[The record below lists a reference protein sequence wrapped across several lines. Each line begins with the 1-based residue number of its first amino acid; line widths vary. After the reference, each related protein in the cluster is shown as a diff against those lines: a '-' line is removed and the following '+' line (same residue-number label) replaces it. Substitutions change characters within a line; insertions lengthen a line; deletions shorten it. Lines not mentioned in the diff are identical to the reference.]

1 MVRRRTSGRKKRS
14 TAYAGMRTT
23 TTGPARKNGL
33 WVLFVLGVLVVI
45 NLYVF
50 VWDKKTSVRA
60 IVEQAHNAQPA
71 LAVPSAPLEPPA
83 LAATSR
89 AVAPGRTAAAS
100 VIAGKVAVNDT
111 LGRLLKH
118 HGLSAAETDEVIR
131 SLSGVLDFRTIK
143 SGEAFRIERGPDGRI
158 RHFELMLAKGHRV
171 HTDRQPSGELIA
183 KAE

>member
-1 MVRRRTSGRKKRS
+1 
-14 TAYAGMRTT
+14 MRTASP
-23 TTGPARKNGL
+23 GPARKSGL
-33 WVLFVLGVLVVI
+33 WVLLVLGVLVVI

-60 IVEQAHNAQPA
+60 IAQQAHNAQPA
-71 LAVPSAPLEPPA
+71 LAVPSAPLQP
-83 LAATSR
+83 
-89 AVAPGRTAAAS
+89 VAPVAPVAAAN
-100 VIAGKVAVNDT
+100 VVEGKVATNDT

-118 HGLSAAETDEVIR
+118 HGLTAGEADEVIR

-143 SGEAFRIERGPDGRI
+143 TGEPFRIERGKDGRI
-158 RHFELMLAKGHRV
+158 QRFELDLAKGHKV